1 MKVRDSGMPEKDLW
15 NSFFEVNKIL
25 TELEINSEICNIV
38 EIGCGYGTFTLEV
51 SNRIKN
57 TLYAFDIEIQ
67 MINLIQSKIRKGNI
81 KNIKL
86 FNLDVLEKTT
96 KLKAA
101 SIDYV
106 MLFNILH
113 NEHPQLFFEEA
124 YRILKKGGK
133 IGIIHWRSDV
143 TTPRGPA
150 LNIRLKPEEII
161 EILDPNQ
168 FEILKKTFIIE
179 PFHFGILL
187 CKK

>member
-1 MKVRDSGMPEKDLW
+1 MKVRDSGMPEEDLW
-15 NSFFEVNKIL
+15 NSFFDVNKIL
-25 TELEINSEICNIV
+25 SELEINSKISHIV
-38 EIGCGYGTFTLEV
+38 EIGCGYGTFTFEV
-51 SNRIKN
+51 SNRIN
-57 TLYAFDIEIQ
+57 HTLYAFDIENQ
-67 MINLIQSKIRKGNI
+67 MINHIQSKISKRNL

-86 FNLDVLEKTT
+86 FNLDVLEETT
-96 KLKAA
+96 KLNAE

-113 NEHPQLFFEEA
+113 NEQPQLFFEEA

-133 IGIIHWRSDV
+133 IGIIHWRSDIK
-143 TTPRGPA
+143 TPRGPT

-161 EILDPNQ
+161 EILDTNQ